1 MVSGGNLVR
10 RYKGKAAFVE
20 RVWIG
25 LMLIFPQ
32 RLNGLSFLLK
42 QKQADGYWKTLM
54 FCSRYLTGVEERYA
68 MVELELLAIAWACKK
83 TPTFTEGIKF
93 TIVTDHKLFG
103 PWLSFLARGHF
114 FFALVNFLGLGQ
126 LFGLSLSLNLG

>member
-1 MVSGGNLVR
+1 
-10 RYKGKAAFVE
+10 
-20 RVWIG
+20 
-25 LMLIFPQ
+25 MLIFPQ
-32 RLNGLSFLLK
+32 RLNVLDFLLK
-42 QKQADGYWKTLM
+42 QKLADGYWKTLM
-54 FCSRYLTGVEERYA
+54 ACLTYLTGGKERNT

-103 PWLSFLARGHF
+103 PWLSFFAGGNF